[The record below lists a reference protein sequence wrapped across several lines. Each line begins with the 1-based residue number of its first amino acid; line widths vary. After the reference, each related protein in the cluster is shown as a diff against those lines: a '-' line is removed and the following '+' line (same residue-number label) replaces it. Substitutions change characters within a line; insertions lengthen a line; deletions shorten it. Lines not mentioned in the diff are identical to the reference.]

1 MESKQTLIENTR
13 LRINE
18 TMVTLDQKYK
28 DIEELLKEFPDHPDI
43 SLLERVE
50 ASTLEVKLHT
60 LNAVLKRLIL
70 KPQTKEN
77 E

>member
-1 MESKQTLIENTR
+1 MVSKQQLIENTR
-13 LRINE
+13 IRINE

-28 DIEELLKEFPDHPDI
+28 DIEQLSVEYPDHPDI

-60 LNAVLKRLIL
+60 LNSVLKRLIL
-70 KPQTKEN
+70 KPQIKDN